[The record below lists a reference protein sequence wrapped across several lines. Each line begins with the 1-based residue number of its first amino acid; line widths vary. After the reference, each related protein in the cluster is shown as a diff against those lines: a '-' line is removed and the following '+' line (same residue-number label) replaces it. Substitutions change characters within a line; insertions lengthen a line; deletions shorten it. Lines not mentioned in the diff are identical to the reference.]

1 MKLKSLPASNGL
13 YTLGLGEYVCTI
25 KGGFY
30 SLLLV
35 QDVIYICFYHIL
47 DQ

>member
-13 YTLGLGEYVCTI
+13 YTLGECVCTI